1 MYIKGFKFSKPLA
14 VQEIDFLLQNELK
27 LLNEFAGKLKKT
39 VAPIYPYIFSYRHE
53 NLSNDVTNKSVT
65 ATAPDVPKSPTD
77 EAGPSDGISQTYALL
92 SDVDFSLSDKKQKK
106 IDMSFQRSVYQS
118 YFSSYP
124 ASVSE
129 ETKLNEVITMVR
141 NLQRKQNDG
150 VSFSPSWGHKLEK
163 EREDAYLT
171 LLWALPVLLKHLPLD
186 QIVLA
191 L

>member
-1 MYIKGFKFSKPLA
+1 MFAQGFKFSKPLA

-39 VAPIYPYIFSYRHE
+39 VAPIYPYIFSYRPE
-53 NLSNDVTNKSVT
+53 SAPNDLSQKNS
-65 ATAPDVPKSPTD
+65 AAPDLLKSPSVQSNSV
-77 EAGPSDGISQTYALL
+77 AQTYAVL
-92 SDVDFSLSDKKQKK
+92 SDVDFFLSDKKQKK
-106 IDMSFQRSVYQS
+106 IDTTFHRSMYQS

-124 ASVSE
+124 VSASE
-129 ETKLNEVITMVR
+129 EAKKNDVINMVR
-141 NLQRKQNDG
+141 TLQRKHIDG
-150 VSFSPSWGHKLEK
+150 FNFSPRGIHKLEK
-163 EREDAYLT
+163 DREDTYLT